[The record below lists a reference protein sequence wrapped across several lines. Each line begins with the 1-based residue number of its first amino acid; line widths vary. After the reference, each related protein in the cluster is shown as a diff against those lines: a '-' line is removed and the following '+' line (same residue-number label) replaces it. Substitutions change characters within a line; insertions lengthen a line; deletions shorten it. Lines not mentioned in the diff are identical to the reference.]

1 MPKRLF
7 YAVKVGRNPGIYD
20 KWKDAEP
27 QVKGFK
33 GAVYQK
39 FKTLPEAEKF
49 MFGTASEEANGDKP
63 LEKSKEDIFEI
74 YVDGSYTEEKPDC
87 YASGIVVLKNGVV
100 VKTFSNISQG
110 PASKMRNVA
119 GELSAACRAFKYC
132 YEEGIGRVTI
142 FYDYEGIAAW
152 CTGEWKANNQYTQ
165 KYKAYYDEMSKYIEI
180 SFEKVKGHS
189 GNKFNN
195 LADALAKRALQV
207 YEIEE

>member
-1 MPKRLF
+1 MPKKLF
-7 YAVKVGRNPGIYD
+7 YAVKVGRSPGIYS

-33 GAVYQK
+33 DAVYQK

-49 MFGTASEEANGDKP
+49 MFGTALDEANENKRI
-63 LEKSKEDIFEI
+63 ESVEDVFEI
-74 YVDGSYTEEKPDC
+74 YVDGSYNDKKPDC
-87 YASGIVVLKNGVV
+87 YASAIVVLKNGVV
-100 VKTFSNISQG
+100 IDTFSKLSEG
-110 PASKMRNVA
+110 PASEMRNVA

-132 YEEGIGRVTI
+132 FEEGIGRVTI
-142 FYDYEGIAAW
+142 YHDYEGIAAW
-152 CTGEWKANNQYTQ
+152 CTEKWKTNNQYTK

-195 LADALAKRALQV
+195 LADALAKKALQ
-207 YEIEE
+207 